1 MRSESQIVAFVLI
14 RPSSGRRSIGAA
26 HGGVSKK
33 NIYPDPDNFS
43 SQEKRQN
50 MSNLLERFEAQ
61 LAEGNDSALLRLS
74 IAQQLSTAGRFD
86 DAIGHL
92 QRALLLNPAYT
103 AVWSALGSAFEKRGD
118 PERAIQTYKSGVE
131 TARKNGDKQAERQ
144 MGVFL
149 NRLNKGRPD

>member
-1 MRSESQIVAFVLI
+1 
-14 RPSSGRRSIGAA
+14 
-26 HGGVSKK
+26 
-33 NIYPDPDNFS
+33 
-43 SQEKRQN
+43 

-86 DAIGHL
+86 DAISHL

-103 AVWSALGSAFEKRGD
+103 AVWSALGSAFEKNGD

-131 TARKNGDKQAERQ
+131 TAKKNGDKQAERQ

-149 NRLNKGRPD
+149 NRLTKAKSEA

>member
-1 MRSESQIVAFVLI
+1 
-14 RPSSGRRSIGAA
+14 
-26 HGGVSKK
+26 
-33 NIYPDPDNFS
+33 
-43 SQEKRQN
+43 

-61 LAEGNDSALLRLS
+61 LAGGNDSALLRLS

-103 AVWSALGSAFEKRGD
+103 AVWAALASAFEKHGD
-118 PERAIQTYKSGVE
+118 PERAIQTYKSGIE
-131 TARKNGDKQAERQ
+131 TAKKNGDKQAERQ

-149 NRLNKGRPD
+149 NRLTKAKSET